1 MLLTLP
7 PMLSDKMMPLSIA
20 VFPQTA
26 PLAFIFDFHV
36 DFSGSA
42 GAEGV
47 AVRRGGGGG
56 GAAIVTVRPKEG
68 KDGLRVLYSFGVWRR
83 EMVRAPRVHQTVSQ
97 AMSKGMGRVD

>member
-68 KDGLRVLYSFGVWRR
+68 KDGLRVLYYLVSGEERWCARR
-83 EMVRAPRVHQTVSQ
+83 VFTRLCLRL
-97 AMSKGMGRVD
+97 